1 MVGSLQTFGN
11 YNLPVYPGAQE
22 NITMKRMLIIAAV
35 FAAAIFS
42 VVQPGTTGAR
52 AQELQPTADGLPNK
66 IWKRGL
72 AIAPVALNLDGK
84 DKILVGE
91 GSYIVNG
98 AGDCNSCH
106 TTNTNP
112 YLAGGNPFMSQPEMT
127 DPDRYLVGGRA
138 FGTGG
143 NISRNLRPRADT
155 GLPAGYTFEQ
165 FRTVMR
171 TGADLKNRLP
181 NVPSAD
187 NDLLQVMPWPLF
199 KTMTDRDIEAIYAYL
214 AALPPHPGFPE

>member
-1 MVGSLQTFGN
+1 
-11 YNLPVYPGAQE
+11 
-22 NITMKRMLIIAAV
+22 MKRILIIAAV

-52 AQELQPTADGLPNK
+52 AQELQPTDNELPEK

-72 AIAPVALNLDGK
+72 AMAPVPLNLEGK
-84 DKILVGE
+84 SKQLVGE

-98 AGDCNSCH
+98 AGDCNVCH
-106 TTNTNP
+106 TTSTNP
-112 YLAGGNPFMSQPEMT
+112 YLAGGNPFVGQPEMI
-127 DPDRYLVGGRA
+127 DPDRYLVGGRP

-155 GLPAGYTFEQ
+155 GLPAGYTFAQ
-165 FRTVMR
+165 FVSVIR
-171 TGADLKNRLP
+171 TGADLKNLP
-181 NVPSAD
+181 PQVPSSD
-187 NDLLQVMPWPLF
+187 NDLLQVMPWPKL

-214 AALPPHPGFPE
+214 TALPPHPGFPQ